1 MSSADPQHEPPRS
14 QPTTAS
20 YAEVTRQQRRARVV
34 TRLLTLVIVAL
45 VFAVGAL
52 SYRMLRLE
60 NYVLPRNSTALAT
73 PRPIAPRVSLS
84 GGEKERIGLFERT
97 WRSVVH
103 ITTLAVRTDPF
114 RLNVME
120 LPRGTG
126 SGFVWDEHGHVV
138 TNFHVISGADE
149 ARITF
154 ADRSTAPAR
163 LVGQSARNDI
173 AVLRVVGLPKDVK
186 PLAIG
191 TSKDLV
197 VGQDVIAIGSPFG
210 LDYTLSTG
218 VISGLGREIMGAG
231 GLPIGGV
238 IQTDAAINPGNS
250 GGPLLDSGGRL
261 IGMNTAILSPSG
273 ASAGVGFAVPVDT
286 VARVVPQLIAY
297 GREIRPEMGVS
308 LADDSVTERF
318 GLPGVLVL
326 EIAPNSPAEK
336 VGMQPTQRTING
348 DIVLGDIITQI
359 DGKEIRKTADFLLQ
373 LEKHK
378 AGDTTTVAVMRAGEV
393 KTLTVV
399 LASNVVSDRSGA
411 F

>member
-1 MSSADPQHEPPRS
+1 MVSDDPRLEVARAQISAAYVESARL
-14 QPTTAS
+14 
-20 YAEVTRQQRRARVV
+20 QRRSRVA
-34 TRLLTLVIVAL
+34 TRLLTLLVVAL
-45 VFAVGAL
+45 VIAVAAL

-60 NYVLPRNSTALAT
+60 NYVLPRNTSALAT
-73 PRPIAPRVSLS
+73 PRPVTPRGTLS
-84 GGEKERIGLFERT
+84 SGEKERIGLFERT

-103 ITTLAVRTDPF
+103 ITTLAVRADPF
-114 RLNVME
+114 RQNVME
-120 LPRGTG
+120 VPRGTG

-138 TNFHVISGADE
+138 TNYHVIAGADE

-154 ADRSTAPAR
+154 ADKTTANAR
-163 LVGQSARNDI
+163 LVGASARNDI
-173 AVLRVVGLPKDVK
+173 AVLRVVGLPKNVS
-186 PLAIG
+186 PLPIG
-191 TSKDLV
+191 TSQDLV

-250 GGPLLDSGGRL
+250 GGPLLDSAGRL
-261 IGMNTAILSPSG
+261 IGVNTAILSPSG

-297 GREIRPEMGVS
+297 GREIRPEIGVV

-326 EIAPNSPAEK
+326 GVAENSPAAK
-336 VGMQPTQRTING
+336 VGMQPTQRTPNG
-348 DIVLGDIITQI
+348 DIVLGDVIHQV
-359 DGKEIRKTADFLLQ
+359 DGHDIRKTADLLLQ

-378 AGDTTTVAVMRAGEV
+378 AGDTISVSVVREGRPTS
-393 KTLTVV
+393 LSVV
-399 LASNVVSDRSGA
+399 LASNIVGDRSNA